1 MSGML
6 DIGMMRILACI
17 PFLLYACHSDL
28 KNRRVSNQ
36 VWLPMIGIGVV
47 LALLDFI
54 DRGFISFLNLG
65 LSVMLISAFVY
76 VLFKMG
82 AFGGADAKAII
93 SLSIVVPTFHSIRLF
108 EHSIPLAGIPPLNL
122 FAFSTF
128 GNALIL
134 TSVIPFS
141 IFIYN
146 LVHLNRD
153 ELLEKPAYL
162 FLGYKSKIS
171 ELKNRQHIRLMENYV
186 EQGDRVIRKFSR
198 RGIAIDEEVVE
209 TLQRLVKKG
218 KMPEKIWIT
227 PSLPFMVPLTLGFIT
242 AAVYGDLIYL
252 IIIRIL

>member
-1 MSGML
+1 ML
-6 DIGMMRILACI
+6 DIGVMRILVCI
-17 PFLLYACHSDL
+17 PFLLYACYSDL
-28 KNRRVSNQ
+28 KNRRVSNL
-36 VWLPMIGIGVV
+36 VWLPMIGVGAV

-54 DRGFISFLNLG
+54 DHGFISLLNFG
-65 LSVMLISAFVY
+65 LSVMLISAFAY

-93 SLSIVVPTFHSIRLF
+93 SLAIVVPTFHPIRLF

-134 TSVIPFS
+134 TSVVPFFV
-141 IFIYN
+141 FIYN

-153 ELLEKPAYL
+153 EMMEKPAYL

-171 ELKNRQHIRLMENYV
+171 ELKNRRHIRLMENYV
-186 EQGDRVIRKFSR
+186 EEGGRVIRKFSR

-209 TLQRLVKKG
+209 TLQRFAKEG
-218 KMPEKIWIT
+218 KIPERIWIT
-227 PSLPFMVPLTLGFIT
+227 PGLPFMIPLTLGFIT
-242 AAVYGDLIYL
+242 AVVYGDFIYL
-252 IIIRIL
+252 IIISILGT